1 MRQTTSKTYQRVQ
14 FLLEREQLR
23 SMRSQRGDVY
33 TRAGREASIEND
45 EISSVEEGFMQGY
58 LAA

>member
-23 SMRSQRGDVY
+23 SLRAQGDVY
-33 TRAGREASIEND
+33 SRAGREASIEND

>member
-1 MRQTTSKTYQRVQ
+1 MREVRNPTYQRVQ
-14 FLLEREQLR
+14 ELLRREHVREQR
-23 SMRSQRGDVY
+23 SELYSLPGITRSL
-33 TRAGREASIEND
+33 END

>member
-23 SMRSQRGDVY
+23 NLRAQGDVY
-33 TRAGREASIEND
+33 SRAGREASIEND